1 MFSTVKL
8 GFSRC
13 TLRKNGIQ
21 ETTGPFNTWTIVQ
34 YRSQNT
40 LRRTHRVLFIEG
52 EYMKVNI
59 SATEV
64 LFPRRNVNRSRK
76 NLLVWWV
83 SGLIENKKIQDK
95 CWFKT
100 VLALDF
106 HRFQRKKMSFIR
118 NNDCPLWVGF
128 TY

>member
-1 MFSTVKL
+1 
-8 GFSRC
+8 
-13 TLRKNGIQ
+13 
-21 ETTGPFNTWTIVQ
+21 
-34 YRSQNT
+34 
-40 LRRTHRVLFIEG
+40 
-52 EYMKVNI
+52 MKVNI

-95 CWFKT
+95 FWFKT

-106 HRFQRKKMSFIR
+106 HRFQRKKKMSFIR